1 MTLRKIPT
9 AKTKVNFGHEFV
21 WTRMDCL
28 TQGIYSRTG
37 NYSRT
42 GLFKRT
48 IAFGFLFQIVMGACK
63 RFALDLLIM
72 HPRAGKVD
80 GDDRMKLYFQVV

>member
-1 MTLRKIPT
+1 LI
-9 AKTKVNFGHEFV
+9 KVN
-21 WTRMDCL
+21 DL

-42 GLFKRT
+42 GLFK
-48 IAFGFLFQIVMGACK
+48 GVIVFEFSVSNRDAACK
-63 RFALDLLIM
+63 RFALDWKFV

-80 GDDRMKLYFQVV
+80 GDDRMKPYF